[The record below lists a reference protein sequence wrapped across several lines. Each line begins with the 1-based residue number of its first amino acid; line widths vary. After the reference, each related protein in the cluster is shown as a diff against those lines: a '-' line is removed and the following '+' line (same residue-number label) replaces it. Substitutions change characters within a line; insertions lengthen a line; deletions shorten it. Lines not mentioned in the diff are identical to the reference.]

1 MKRTKIALLI
11 IVIVI
16 AGCSLINPIYPHEQ
30 LLQQAGTV
38 LLLAVMV
45 VDIFRGRF
53 SLLAYGCIALF
64 TIVHIIGARYIYS
77 YVPYQ
82 EWFSTINLDLNSL
95 FGTTKRNGYDR
106 FVHFAFG
113 FVMLPVLY
121 ELVEHKLKRPLV
133 SLLMAWLMI
142 QFGSLIYELFEWSLT
157 IFLSPTDANNYNGQQ
172 GDMWDAQKDMALAL
186 LGSTIT
192 SLFYTFYIKI
202 KRNK

>member
-11 IVIVI
+11 VVMVI

-45 VDIFRGRF
+45 MDIFRCRF
-53 SLLAYGCIALF
+53 SLLAYVCIALF
-64 TIVHIIGARYIYS
+64 TVVHIIGARYIYS

-82 EWFSTINLDLNSL
+82 ECFSAVNLDLNSL
-95 FGTTKRNGYDR
+95 FGTKRNGYDR

-133 SLLMAWLMI
+133 SLFMAWLMI

-157 IFLSPTDANNYNGQQ
+157 IYLSPTDAENYNGQQ
-172 GDMWDAQKDMALAL
+172 GDIWDAQKDMALAL
-186 LGSTIT
+186 LGSTLT
-192 SLFYTFYIKI
+192 SLFYAFYIKI